1 MQGDSQAA
9 LSNYLNEIEIEKR
22 DLPISVPNTNRWR
35 SKAVLKAM
43 DGVKRAEMFEN
54 LRKAHAQVSVA
65 KKMHI
70 LNATP
75 NVHQSQ
81 LA

>member
-1 MQGDSQAA
+1 M
-9 LSNYLNEIEIEKR
+9 
-22 DLPISVPNTNRWR
+22 PISVPNTNRWR